1 MRQRI
6 PTHPGAI
13 LREDVIPALG
23 ISVDQFAKSLCI
35 TKHTLNSIL
44 SEHSRITPE
53 IALKLG
59 VLLGNDAHLW
69 TKMQLKFD
77 LWHQA

>member
-1 MRQRI
+1 MHQRI

-23 ISVDQFAKSLCI
+23 ISIDQFAKSLRI

-44 SEHSRITPE
+44 SERSPITPE
-53 IALKLG
+53 IAFKLG
-59 VLLGNDAHLW
+59 VFLGNGSRLW
-69 TKMQLKFD
+69 TEMQFKYD
-77 LWHQA
+77 LQRQR